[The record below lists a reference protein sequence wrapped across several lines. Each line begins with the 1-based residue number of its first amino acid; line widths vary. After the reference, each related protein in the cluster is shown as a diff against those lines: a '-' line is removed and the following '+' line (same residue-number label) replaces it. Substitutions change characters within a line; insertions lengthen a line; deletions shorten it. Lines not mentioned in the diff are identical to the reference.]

1 MMWKFSFGNEGLV
14 LSDLSSLLNNLLTA
28 HNKIV
33 HLHNF
38 FSHLQCDLQYFA
50 YICIIKIFSYKE
62 IVNSYKERFHS
73 LNNPSPYR
81 DFNVRLFALSIAM
94 LSSEAR

>member
-1 MMWKFSFGNEGLV
+1 MSKLDKSDRTSPSFPNE
-14 LSDLSSLLNNLLTA
+14 
-28 HNKIV
+28 
-33 HLHNF
+33 NF
-38 FSHLQCDLQYFA
+38 H
-50 YICIIKIFSYKE
+50 IIFSYKE

-81 DFNVRLFALSIAM
+81 DFNIRLFALSIAM